1 MPVWEAGDNEEGL
14 RGWGGCFVWVGV
26 FGDIVGIA
34 GLAFKGAAG
43 DAKCS
48 VLSGTAHDNH
58 QHPQTETLF
67 KGLGLTSQEAIRGGE
82 KAPNPGGL

>member
-1 MPVWEAGDNEEGL
+1 MRRGCG
-14 RGWGGCFVWVGV
+14 GWGWGVLRLGGSV

-67 KGLGLTSQEAIRGGE
+67 KGLGLTSQEAIRGGG